1 MTPGLLRH
9 PAAIPYAGI
18 ILQRRRAVILATIHP
33 YTDSSLV
40 ENLGESPEQ
49 FGYVN
54 YPPYSGTYLRDFLA
68 HLRDGFGGDVASAVQ
83 SLGEPGLYALSAA
96 LALGLHEDQFEAGDN
111 LRDALVA
118 ELRSRNCKGMG
129 TQPRGSVRRG
139 RLVQIAATC
148 TTLAVAGASALQRH
162 NLAGDCPF
170 CRAPDFRV
178 FLPPVSWRCFACG
191 RQGGLLEFAE
201 SLLHTDAGYRP
212 DSTHSRYSAASMVAG
227 ASGATA
233 TTSLSSDDVRTGT
246 DPT

>member
-1 MTPGLLRH
+1 MT
-9 PAAIPYAGI
+9 A
-18 ILQRRRAVILATIHP
+18 IHP

-40 ENLGESPEQ
+40 GDLDEPSGQ
-49 FGYVN
+49 FPYVH
-54 YPPYSGTYLRDFLA
+54 YPPYSRSYLRDFLA
-68 HLRDGFGGDVASAVQ
+68 HLGSKFGGDVTSAVP

-96 LALGLHEDQFEAGDN
+96 LALGLHEDQLEAGDN
-111 LRDALVA
+111 LRDTLIA

-170 CRAPDFRV
+170 CRAHDFRV
-178 FLPPVSWRCFACG
+178 FLPAVRWRCFACG

-212 DSTHSRYSAASMVAG
+212 DSTHTRYSADSMVAG

-233 TTSLSSDDVRTGT
+233 TTRLSSDDVRTGT

>member
-1 MTPGLLRH
+1 MT
-9 PAAIPYAGI
+9 A
-18 ILQRRRAVILATIHP
+18 IHP
-33 YTDSSLV
+33 YTDSSPVGDLD
-40 ENLGESPEQ
+40 EPSGQ
-49 FGYVN
+49 FPYVD
-54 YPPYSGTYLRDFLA
+54 YPPYSRSYLRDFLA
-68 HLRDGFGGDVASAVQ
+68 HLSSRFGGDVSSAVS

-96 LALGLHEDQFEAGDN
+96 LALGLHEDRFEAGDN
-111 LRDALVA
+111 LRDALIA

-178 FLPPVSWRCFACG
+178 FLPPVCWRCFACG

-201 SLLHTDAGYRP
+201 SLLHTGAGYRP
-212 DSTHSRYSAASMVAG
+212 DSTHSRYSAGSMVAG